1 MRGGDFS
8 ADGVESVD
16 IAVAEVVGE
25 NVENIW
31 FGGGGFL
38 SVSDGSEKPDK
49 GEIDE
54 WRKFHFWEFKGVGG
68 DGGVGAMSQPSEVRK
83 RSVSRRVSVNQGWA
97 GVLWLKKP

>member
-1 MRGGDFS
+1 MGGGTFS

-31 FGGGGFL
+31 SGGGGFL
-38 SVSDGSEKPDK
+38 RVGDGSEEAEK

-68 DGGVGAMSQPSEVRK
+68 DRDVGAMSQPSEVRK
-83 RSVSRRVSVNQGWA
+83 
-97 GVLWLKKP
+97 

>member
-1 MRGGDFS
+1 MPIGEPHALRSELVDVWRGNLTTL
-8 ADGVESVD
+8 GVVALH

-38 SVSDGSEKPDK
+38 SVSDGREKPDK

-54 WRKFHFWEFKGVGG
+54 
-68 DGGVGAMSQPSEVRK
+68 
-83 RSVSRRVSVNQGWA
+83 
-97 GVLWLKKP
+97 

>member
-38 SVSDGSEKPDK
+38 SVSDGREKPDK

-54 WRKFHFWEFKGVGG
+54 
-68 DGGVGAMSQPSEVRK
+68 
-83 RSVSRRVSVNQGWA
+83 
-97 GVLWLKKP
+97 